1 MHFCN
6 AFASVAVMAAGAT
19 TGVAHA
25 ERADTA
31 LGTFYAYGL
40 NTTVAP
46 PLLYGDGLAYLGW
59 THPRKACVA
68 TNVTCSS

>member
-1 MHFCN
+1 MHFFN
-6 AFASVAVMAAGAT
+6 AFASIAIMAAGAT
-19 TGVAHA
+19 AGVAHA

-40 NTTVAP
+40 NTTIAP
-46 PLLYGDGLAYLGW
+46 PLFYGDGLAYLGW
-59 THPRKACVA
+59 TRPRNARVA